1 MPVTRI
7 LHGAGNDRAALPLAA
22 HPAVDAIEADVRS
35 HGGRILAHHDR
46 TLGPL
51 LLTIGGGRL
60 RRLDGVPLEAILE
73 AAAGHCDVVL
83 DLRAAP
89 ILGPFGGDAA
99 ADLVRALAD
108 ADRSRIRV
116 TCEDWA
122 LADRVRAWQ
131 PDLAVAYSIRSE
143 AQFRAYL
150 AGRDAGQ
157 IPETAVAVRHTLL
170 HSADEVALLRERAGR
185 VGVWIVDDAARALV
199 LVAWGVDE
207 VTSNRLTVLNAI

>member
-7 LHGAGNDRAALPLAA
+7 LHRAGNGRATLPLAA
-22 HPAVDAIEADVRS
+22 HPAVDTIEADVWS

-46 TLGPL
+46 TIGPL
-51 LLTIGGGRL
+51 PLTIGGGRL
-60 RRLDGVPLEAILE
+60 RRLHGVPLEAILD
-73 AAAGHCDVVL
+73 AAAGQCGVVL
-83 DLRAAP
+83 DLRAT
-89 ILGPFGGDAA
+89 PFGSDAA
-99 ADLVRALAD
+99 ADLVRALAE
-108 ADRSRIRV
+108 ADRARIRV

-143 AQFRAYL
+143 ARFRDYL
-150 AGRDAGQ
+150 AERDAGHRV
-157 IPETAVAVRHTLL
+157 ETAVVVRHTLL
-170 HSADEVALLRERAGR
+170 HSSDEVALLRERAGR
-185 VGVWIVDDAARALV
+185 VGAWTVDDAPRALT